1 MRCLCRPDGSD
12 QSSPRRGTA
21 FRTGFPGL
29 FPAKLETGC
38 SAAGLE
44 SFVPFLLVR
53 WICTVGVPIALVLDP
68 VTGLRGQ
75 QSPKGRR
82 AVLAVTGQDRLEVK
96 PLIPGASDGMA
107 GGVGIF

>member
-29 FPAKLETGC
+29 FPAELETGC

-68 VTGLRGQ
+68 VTGLRDNKVQ
-75 QSPKGRR
+75 R
-82 AVLAVTGQDRLEVK
+82 AGALCWLLRGKTGWK
-96 PLIPGASDGMA
+96 
-107 GGVGIF
+107 